1 MDINKLVDDCISAVH
16 EKIKSLNTMNVV
28 IVGKTGVG
36 KSTLINSV
44 FRENLAETGIGRPV
58 TKHMRKISK
67 KGMPINIFD
76 TKGFELGKNAQ
87 DEVKEEL
94 NKIIEEG
101 VKSKD
106 VNKTIHCIWYCI
118 NAASNR
124 IEPEEIAWIKRL
136 TEENKIYQVPIIIVL
151 TQSFSKKHA
160 SELKRVIE
168 NENLAVV
175 NMIPV
180 LAQDYEIDDEYIVKA
195 YGLDTLISVM
205 VEVLPEELED
215 TLSNVQKASLELK
228 IKKSQAAVA
237 TAAATAAGIGAT
249 PIPFADAAVLIPT
262 EITMIASITA
272 FFGFELSKS
281 VLTSL
286 VTSVVGTTGA
296 TILGRTVV
304 SNLCKLIPGA
314 GSIAGGV
321 ISGATASLMTT
332 ALGEA
337 YIGIMIAM
345 FKGEIKEKDL
355 LTKEG
360 KTKITDLYQ
369 ENLRRFK
376 IEKNIN
382 IK

>member
-1 MDINKLVDDCISAVH
+1 MDVNKLVDDCMNAVR
-16 EKIKSLNTMNVV
+16 EKIKSLNTLNVV

-58 TKHMRKISK
+58 TQHMRKISK
-67 KGMPINIFD
+67 KGMPINIYD

-94 NKIIEEG
+94 KKIVAEG

-106 VNKTIHCIWYCI
+106 VNQAIHCIWYCI

-124 IEPEEIAWIKRL
+124 IEPEEIEWIKQL
-136 TEENKIYQVPIIIVL
+136 TEESQIYQVPIIVVL
-151 TQSFSKKHA
+151 TQSFSKKQA
-160 SELKRVIE
+160 RELKSVIE
-168 NENLAVV
+168 DENLAVV
-175 NMIPV
+175 NVMPV
-180 LAQDYEIDDEYIVKA
+180 LAQDYEIDEDYVVKA
-195 YGLDTLISVM
+195 YGLDSLISVM
-205 VEVLPEELED
+205 EEVLPEELED
-215 TLSNVQKASLELK
+215 TLSNVQKANLELK

-237 TAAATAAGIGAT
+237 TAAATAAGIGAA
-249 PIPFADAAVLIPT
+249 PIPFADAAVLVPT

-281 VLTSL
+281 VITSL
-286 VTSVVGTTGA
+286 VTSVVGTAGA
-296 TILGRTVV
+296 TFLGRTVV
-304 SNLCKLIPGA
+304 SNLFKLIPGA
-314 GSIAGGV
+314 GSVAGGV

-337 YIGIMIAM
+337 YIGIMVAM

-355 LTKEG
+355 LTSEG
-360 KTKITDLYQ
+360 KERLTKMFKD
-369 ENLRRFK
+369 NLQRFRIDK
-376 IEKNIN
+376 KDHM
-382 IK
+382 K

>member
-16 EKIKSLNTMNVV
+16 EKIKSLNTLNVV

-332 ALGEA
+332 ALGEG

-360 KTKITDLYQ
+360 KTKLTDLFQ

>member
-16 EKIKSLNTMNVV
+16 EKIKSLNTLNVV

-180 LAQDYEIDDEYIVKA
+180 LAQDYEIDDKYIVKA

-360 KTKITDLYQ
+360 KTKLTDLFQ

>member
-1 MDINKLVDDCISAVH
+1 MDVNKLVDECIHAVH
-16 EKIKSLNTMNVV
+16 ERIKSLNTLNVV

-58 TKHMRKISK
+58 TQHMRKISK
-67 KGMPINIFD
+67 KGMPINIYD

-94 NKIIEEG
+94 KKIISEG

-106 VNKTIHCIWYCI
+106 VNKAIHCIWYCI

-124 IEPEEIAWIKRL
+124 IEPEEINWIRQL
-136 TEENKIYQVPIIIVL
+136 TEENQIYQVPIIIVL

-160 SELKRVIE
+160 NELKSIIE
-168 NENLAVV
+168 NENLAVA
-175 NMIPV
+175 NIMPV
-180 LAQDYEIDDEYIVKA
+180 LAQDYEIDEDYIIKA
-195 YGLDTLISVM
+195 FGLDSLISVM
-205 VEVLPEELED
+205 EEVLPEELED
-215 TLSNVQKASLELK
+215 TLSNVQKANLELK
-228 IKKSQAAVA
+228 IKKSHAAVA
-237 TAAATAAGIGAT
+237 TAAATAAGIGAA

-281 VLTSL
+281 VITSL
-286 VTSVVGTTGA
+286 VSSVVGTAGA
-296 TILGRTVV
+296 TFFGRTVV
-304 SNLCKLIPGA
+304 SNLFKLIPGA
-314 GSIAGGV
+314 GTVAGGV

-345 FKGEIKEKDL
+345 FKGEIKENDL
-355 LTKEG
+355 LTHEG
-360 KTKITDLYQ
+360 KTRITKLFK
-369 ENLRRFK
+369 ENLKKFK
-376 IEKNIN
+376 NDQSKYL
-382 IK
+382 K

>member
-1 MDINKLVDDCISAVH
+1 MDINKLVDDCINAVH
-16 EKIKSLNTMNVV
+16 EKIKSLNTLNVA

-44 FRENLAETGIGRPV
+44 FRENLAETGIGKPV
-58 TKHMRKISK
+58 TQHMRKISK
-67 KGMPINIFD
+67 KGMPISIYD

-94 NKIIEEG
+94 KALIASG
-101 VKSKD
+101 VKSRD
-106 VNKTIHCIWYCI
+106 VNQAIHCIWYCI

-124 IEPEEIAWIKRL
+124 IEQEEINWIKML
-136 TEENKIYQVPIIIVL
+136 TQENQVYQVPIIIVL

-160 SELKRVIE
+160 GEMKRAIE
-168 NENLAVV
+168 EENLDVV
-175 NMIPV
+175 NVIPV
-180 LAQDYEIDDEYIVKA
+180 LAMDYDIDEDYVVKA
-195 YGLDTLISVM
+195 YGLDKLISVM
-205 VEVLPEELED
+205 EEVLPDELDD
-215 TLSNVQKASLELK
+215 TLSHVQKASLELK
-228 IKKSQAAVA
+228 VKKSPAAVA
-237 TAAATAAGIGAT
+237 TAAATAAGIGAA

-272 FFGFELSKS
+272 FFGFELNKS

-286 VTSVVGTTGA
+286 VSSVVGTAGA
-296 TILGRTVV
+296 TFLGRTVV
-304 SNLCKLIPGA
+304 SNLFKMIPGV
-314 GSIAGGV
+314 GLVAGGA

-355 LTKEG
+355 QTESGRRQLAALFKE
-360 KTKITDLYQ
+360 KLQKKRTQLK
-369 ENLRRFK
+369 
-376 IEKNIN
+376 
-382 IK
+382 

>member
-1 MDINKLVDDCISAVH
+1 MDINKLVDECINAVH
-16 EKIKSLNTMNVV
+16 ERIRSLNTLNVA

-44 FRENLAETGIGRPV
+44 FRENLAETGIGKPV
-58 TKHMRKISK
+58 TQHMRKISK
-67 KGMPINIFD
+67 KGMPISIYD

-94 NKIIEEG
+94 KKLIADG
-101 VKSKD
+101 VRSHD
-106 VNKTIHCIWYCI
+106 VNQAIHCIWYCI

-124 IEPEEIAWIKRL
+124 IEQEEIEWIKQL
-136 TEENKIYQVPIIIVL
+136 TQENQVYQIPIIIVL

-160 SELKRVIE
+160 REMKKAIE
-168 NENLAVV
+168 GENLDVV
-175 NMIPV
+175 SVIPV
-180 LAQDYEIDDEYIVKA
+180 LALDYEIDEDYVVKA
-195 YGLDTLISVM
+195 YGLDTLISIM
-205 VEVLPEELED
+205 EEVLPEELED

-237 TAAATAAGIGAT
+237 TAAATAAGIGAA

-281 VLTSL
+281 VITSL
-286 VTSVVGTTGA
+286 VSSVVGTAGA
-296 TILGRTVV
+296 TFLGRTVV
-304 SNLCKLIPGA
+304 SNLCKLIPGI
-314 GSIAGGV
+314 GSVTGGA

-337 YIGIMIAM
+337 YIGIMVAM
-345 FKGEIKEKDL
+345 FKGEIKEKEL
-355 LTKEG
+355 QTEAGRKRLAQLFKE
-360 KTKITDLYQ
+360 KLQRKRIQL
-369 ENLRRFK
+369 K
-376 IEKNIN
+376 
-382 IK
+382 

>member
-1 MDINKLVDDCISAVH
+1 MDVNKLVDDCINAVH
-16 EKIKSLNTMNVV
+16 ERIRNLNTLNVV

-36 KSTLINSV
+36 KSTLVNSV
-44 FRENLAETGIGRPV
+44 FRENLAETGIGKPV
-58 TKHMRKISK
+58 TQHMRKISK
-67 KGMPINIFD
+67 KGMPISIYD

-94 NKIIEEG
+94 KNLIADG
-101 VKSKD
+101 VKSHD
-106 VNKTIHCIWYCI
+106 VNKAIHCIWYCI

-124 IEPEEIAWIKRL
+124 IEQEEINWIKQL
-136 TEENKIYQVPIIIVL
+136 TQENRVYQVPIIIVL

-160 SELKRVIE
+160 REMKKAIE
-168 NENLAVV
+168 DENLDVV
-175 NMIPV
+175 NVIPV
-180 LAQDYEIDDEYIVKA
+180 LALDYEVDDDYVVKA
-195 YGLDTLISVM
+195 YGLDTLISIM
-205 VEVLPEELED
+205 EEVLPEELED
-215 TLSNVQKASLELK
+215 TLSNVQKASLDLK

-237 TAAATAAGIGAT
+237 TAAATAAGIGAA

-286 VTSVVGTTGA
+286 VSSVVGTAGA
-296 TILGRTVV
+296 TFLGRTVV
-304 SNLCKLIPGA
+304 SNLCKLIPGV
-314 GSIAGGV
+314 GTVAGGT

-337 YIGIMIAM
+337 YIGIMVAM

-355 LTKEG
+355 QTEAGRKRLAELFKE
-360 KTKITDLYQ
+360 KLQKKRTQLK
-369 ENLRRFK
+369 
-376 IEKNIN
+376 
-382 IK
+382 

>member
-16 EKIKSLNTMNVV
+16 EKIKSLNTLNVV

-360 KTKITDLYQ
+360 KTKLTDLFQ

>member
-1 MDINKLVDDCISAVH
+1 MDVNKLVDDCINAVH
-16 EKIKSLNTMNVV
+16 ERIRNLNTLNVV

-36 KSTLINSV
+36 KSTLVNSV
-44 FRENLAETGIGRPV
+44 FRENLAETGIGKPV
-58 TKHMRKISK
+58 TQHMRKISK
-67 KGMPINIFD
+67 KGMPISIYD

-94 NKIIEEG
+94 KNLIADG
-101 VKSKD
+101 VKSHD
-106 VNKTIHCIWYCI
+106 VNQAIHCIWYCI

-124 IEPEEIAWIKRL
+124 IEQEEINWIKQL
-136 TEENKIYQVPIIIVL
+136 TQENRVYQVPIIIVL

-160 SELKRVIE
+160 REMKKAIE
-168 NENLAVV
+168 DENLDVV
-175 NMIPV
+175 NVIPV
-180 LAQDYEIDDEYIVKA
+180 LAQDYEVDDDYVVKA
-195 YGLDTLISVM
+195 YGLDTLISIM
-205 VEVLPEELED
+205 EEVLPEELED

-237 TAAATAAGIGAT
+237 TAAATAAGIGAA

-286 VTSVVGTTGA
+286 VSSVVGTAGA
-296 TILGRTVV
+296 TFLGRTVV
-304 SNLCKLIPGA
+304 SNLCKLIPGV
-314 GSIAGGV
+314 GSVAGGA

-337 YIGIMIAM
+337 YIAIMVAM

-355 LTKEG
+355 QTEAGRKRLAELFKE
-360 KTKITDLYQ
+360 KLQKKRTELK
-369 ENLRRFK
+369 
-376 IEKNIN
+376 
-382 IK
+382 

>member
-16 EKIKSLNTMNVV
+16 EKIKSLNTLNVV

-160 SELKRVIE
+160 GELKRVIE

-360 KTKITDLYQ
+360 KTKLTDLFQ

>member
-16 EKIKSLNTMNVV
+16 EKIKSLNTLNVV

-36 KSTLINSV
+36 KST
-44 FRENLAETGIGRPV
+44 
-58 TKHMRKISK
+58 
-67 KGMPINIFD
+67 
-76 TKGFELGKNAQ
+76 
-87 DEVKEEL
+87 
-94 NKIIEEG
+94 
-101 VKSKD
+101 
-106 VNKTIHCIWYCI
+106 
-118 NAASNR
+118 
-124 IEPEEIAWIKRL
+124 
-136 TEENKIYQVPIIIVL
+136 
-151 TQSFSKKHA
+151 
-160 SELKRVIE
+160 
-168 NENLAVV
+168 
-175 NMIPV
+175 
-180 LAQDYEIDDEYIVKA
+180 
-195 YGLDTLISVM
+195 
-205 VEVLPEELED
+205 
-215 TLSNVQKASLELK
+215 
-228 IKKSQAAVA
+228 
-237 TAAATAAGIGAT
+237 
-249 PIPFADAAVLIPT
+249 
-262 EITMIASITA
+262 
-272 FFGFELSKS
+272 
-281 VLTSL
+281 L

-360 KTKITDLYQ
+360 KTKLTDLFQ

>member
-1 MDINKLVDDCISAVH
+1 MDVNKLVDDCINAVH
-16 EKIKSLNTMNVV
+16 ERIRNLNTLNVV

-36 KSTLINSV
+36 KSTLVNSV
-44 FRENLAETGIGRPV
+44 FRENLAETGIGKPV
-58 TKHMRKISK
+58 TQHMRKISK
-67 KGMPINIFD
+67 KGMPISIYD

-94 NKIIEEG
+94 KNLIADG
-101 VKSKD
+101 VKSHD
-106 VNKTIHCIWYCI
+106 VNQAIHCIWYCI

-124 IEPEEIAWIKRL
+124 IEQEEINWIKLL
-136 TEENKIYQVPIIIVL
+136 TQENRVYQVPIIIVL

-160 SELKRVIE
+160 REMKKAIE
-168 NENLAVV
+168 DENLDVV
-175 NMIPV
+175 NVIPV
-180 LAQDYEIDDEYIVKA
+180 LAMDYEVDDDYVVKA
-195 YGLDTLISVM
+195 YGLDTLISIM
-205 VEVLPEELED
+205 EEVLPEELED
-215 TLSNVQKASLELK
+215 TLSNVQKASLDLK

-237 TAAATAAGIGAT
+237 TAAATAAGIGAA

-286 VTSVVGTTGA
+286 VSSVVGTAGA
-296 TILGRTVV
+296 TFLGRTVV
-304 SNLCKLIPGA
+304 SNLCKLIPGV
-314 GSIAGGV
+314 GTVAGGA

-337 YIGIMIAM
+337 YIGIMVAM

-355 LTKEG
+355 QTEAGRKRLAELFKE
-360 KTKITDLYQ
+360 KLQKKRTQLK
-369 ENLRRFK
+369 
-376 IEKNIN
+376 
-382 IK
+382 

>member
-1 MDINKLVDDCISAVH
+1 MDVNKLVDDCMNAVR
-16 EKIKSLNTMNVV
+16 EKIKSLNTLNVV

-58 TKHMRKISK
+58 TQHMRKISK
-67 KGMPINIFD
+67 KGMPINIYD

-94 NKIIEEG
+94 KKIVAEG

-106 VNKTIHCIWYCI
+106 VNQAIHCIWYCI

-124 IEPEEIAWIKRL
+124 IEPEEIEWIKQL
-136 TEENKIYQVPIIIVL
+136 TEESQIYQVPIIIVL
-151 TQSFSKKHA
+151 TQSFSKKQA
-160 SELKRVIE
+160 RELKSVIE
-168 NENLAVV
+168 DENLAVV
-175 NMIPV
+175 NVMPV
-180 LAQDYEIDDEYIVKA
+180 LAQDYEIDEDYVVKA
-195 YGLDTLISVM
+195 YGLDSLISVM
-205 VEVLPEELED
+205 EEVLPEELED
-215 TLSNVQKASLELK
+215 TLSNVQKANLELK

-237 TAAATAAGIGAT
+237 TAAATAAGIGAA
-249 PIPFADAAVLIPT
+249 PIPFADAAVLVPT

-281 VLTSL
+281 VITSL
-286 VTSVVGTTGA
+286 VTSVVGTAGA
-296 TILGRTVV
+296 TFLGRTVV
-304 SNLCKLIPGA
+304 SNLFKLIPGA
-314 GSIAGGV
+314 GSVAGGV

-337 YIGIMIAM
+337 YISIMVAM

-355 LTKEG
+355 LTSEG
-360 KTKITDLYQ
+360 KERLTKMFKD
-369 ENLRRFK
+369 NLQRFRIDK
-376 IEKNIN
+376 KEHMK
-382 IK
+382 